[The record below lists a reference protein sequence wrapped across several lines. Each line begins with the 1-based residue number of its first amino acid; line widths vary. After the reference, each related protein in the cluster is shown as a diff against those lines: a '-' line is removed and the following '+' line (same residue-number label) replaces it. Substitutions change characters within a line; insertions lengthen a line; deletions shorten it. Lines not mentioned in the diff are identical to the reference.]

1 MLTFIRDETN
11 ISSRVNTHTKFLAGL
26 LRVRPEQHAAR
37 TLASANPER
46 GACCSG
52 RLFWSID
59 VATYKYP
66 RTVLGKV
73 TPTYRSYRDMLN
85 RCYYEKHNRYPR
97 YGGRGITVCSRW
109 LESFDNFMDDMGARP
124 TGLQLDRK
132 DNDGHYE
139 PDNCRWATSSEQALN
154 RSTTRKITHN
164 GVTKSIREWSGD
176 TGIPYSTLERR
187 INSGLKSVSDALTST
202 VKGWPAAK
210 TFNIQAGDS

>member
-1 MLTFIRDETN
+1 
-11 ISSRVNTHTKFLAGL
+11 
-26 LRVRPEQHAAR
+26 
-37 TLASANPER
+37 
-46 GACCSG
+46 
-52 RLFWSID
+52 
-59 VATYKYP
+59 
-66 RTVLGKV
+66 
-73 TPTYRSYRDMLN
+73 
-85 RCYYEKHNRYPR
+85 
-97 YGGRGITVCSRW
+97 
-109 LESFDNFMDDMGARP
+109 MGARP